1 MRSDTVKI
9 TVLLI
14 MLAFFGEARAQ
25 QNHFRAD
32 SISMNN
38 IKDKDQKKLDRLE
51 ERSILRQSHRRFSIK
66 IAYVYAFLDTEIS
79 FDLRNRNLNST
90 LSFEQNL
97 GLPSN
102 SFFFTGS
109 FLYRIT
115 PRSGIYAQ
123 YYGINRNES
132 SLTDKDYVF
141 KNDTILSGTN
151 ITVSFNTQVISAG
164 YLYSVLREPNAFL
177 GFYFNMYFM
186 FIESGVRS
194 DLENINSNVELIAPL
209 PNVGLIA
216 SFRITKW
223 LNLNGG
229 IGFFSLH
236 TSSFKGSLYNFDIS
250 LMAKPT
256 HWLGINLS
264 YQEFDVRVEFPS
276 DEINTIVDYNF
287 RGPSIGLSFIF

>member
-1 MRSDTVKI
+1 MKVNTVKI
-9 TVLLI
+9 TILLI
-14 MLAFFGEARAQ
+14 LLAFLADVYSQ
-25 QNHFRAD
+25 QNSSIAD
-32 SISMNN
+32 SLSKNDTTN
-38 IKDKDQKKLDRLE
+38 KEQKKIERQE
-51 ERSILRQSHRRFSIK
+51 ERSLLQQSHRRFSIK

-115 PRSGIYAQ
+115 PRSGIYGQ
-123 YYGINRNES
+123 YYGINRNEGS
-132 SLTDKDYVF
+132 ITDKDYVF
-141 KNDTILSGTN
+141 KNDTIMAGTN
-151 ITVSFNTQVISAG
+151 ITVNFNTQVISAG

-209 PNVGLIA
+209 PNVGILA
-216 SFRITKW
+216 SFRLNKW

-229 IGFFSLH
+229 MGFFSFH